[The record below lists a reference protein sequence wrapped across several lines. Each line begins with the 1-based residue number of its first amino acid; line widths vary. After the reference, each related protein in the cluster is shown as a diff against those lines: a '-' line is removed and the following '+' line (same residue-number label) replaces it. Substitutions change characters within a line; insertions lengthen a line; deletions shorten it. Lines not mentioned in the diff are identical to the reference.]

1 SPSGRV
7 RLPMRRN
14 GHIADRL
21 GAWLAGTLPEAEAAE
36 VRRHLDSCAGCAE
49 ERDLLREGTSIVPPL
64 PAVEPRVGFATR
76 AAARA
81 LELLVLAAAPAAS
94 RAQQGPSA
102 EERFRGLPPEKQEEL
117 RRRYRELQQLPVE
130 ERQRIQENLARLN
143 RMSPDEHAR
152 VDENYRRFRAMP

>member
-1 SPSGRV
+1 
-7 RLPMRRN
+7 MRRN

-36 VRRHLDSCAGCAE
+36 VRRHLASCAGCAE

-81 LELLVLAAAPAAS
+81 SELQSRPLGSPWLRWALAGGVAAAAAAAAVLIARPA
-94 RAQQGPSA
+94 RAPGDEMVVAQRLDLFEDLNVVQNQDA
-102 EERFRGLPPEKQEEL
+102 LRDLDVVAVLHTLRPEGK
-117 RRRYRELQQLPVE
+117 P
-130 ERQRIQENLARLN
+130 
-143 RMSPDEHAR
+143 
-152 VDENYRRFRAMP
+152 